1 MQKVIFASVAFV
13 LGVLVCAAQAPDI
26 KNMDV
31 VERSVPD
38 GPVAIVDGVAIQ
50 GKEFIQEYRRHL
62 GNVMNL
68 VKNPN
73 VNDEFRVH
81 AGLTILGDMV
91 RAEILL
97 KEAEKRKVT
106 VPDADVQAEYTNKL
120 QHFADMLKQQ
130 GGGEAS
136 EAQILE
142 KAGQTREEA
151 MASIRRQLIVEK
163 VSDLIAKDEGVKI
176 TNEEARSYYDK
187 NPQLFQMPGRIHLSQ
202 ILAVPKPSAAKADE
216 SAWKKAE
223 EKMERA
229 RARVLAGEQFA
240 AVARDMSEAPDAA
253 KGGDMG
259 MVMASGLPPFFVE
272 LASKMKPGDISGV
285 FRSEYG
291 VHVIRL
297 AESEPSQVV
306 AFDEAAEKI
315 KLVLRRAKMEEAVL
329 KFCEP
334 IVNDPDRTK
343 VFIQLERTLATLSEE
358 KKPS

>member
-1 MQKVIFASVAFV
+1 MQKVLVA
-13 LGVLVCAAQAPDI
+13 LVMFTLSAGFGAAQAPDI
-26 KNMDV
+26 KSMDV

-38 GPVAIVDGVAIQ
+38 GPVAIIDGVPIA
-50 GKEFIQEYRRHL
+50 GRDFIQDYRRHL

-68 VKNPN
+68 VRNPD

-81 AGLTILGDMV
+81 AGLTILGDMI
-91 RAEILL
+91 RAEILV
-97 KEAEKRKVT
+97 KEAERRKIT
-106 VPDADVQAEYTNKL
+106 VPEADVQADYANKL
-120 QHFADMLKQQ
+120 KHFSEMLKKE

-142 KAGQTREEA
+142 KAGQTRDEA
-151 MASIRRQLIVEK
+151 LASIRRQLLVAKISDQIAKEEGIK
-163 VSDLIAKDEGVKI
+163 VSS
-176 TNEEARSYYDK
+176 EEVRTYYEK

-240 AVARDMSEAPDAA
+240 AVARDTSEAPDAA

-285 FRSEYG
+285 FRSEFG

-297 AESEPSQVV
+297 SESEPSQVV
-306 AFDEAAEKI
+306 ALEEAAEKI
-315 KLVLRRAKMEEAVL
+315 KLVLMRAKTEEAVL

-334 IVNDPDRTK
+334 IVNDTDRTQI
-343 VFIQLERTLATLSEE
+343 FIQLERTLAVLGEE
-358 KKPS
+358 KKS